1 MKTLLFL
8 LLLVTV
14 SSAQD
19 GPRDFFEKVANGFL
33 AVGEAIVNFFKGPL
47 PESVV
52 LKTVVVYDKSVLE
65 NYKGDHEKI
74 RAWFDQLI
82 PRTKEVMSKLD
93 TSVILEVAAIE
104 YLNKTMSGREGKV
117 PKDQRPAKERIHLS
131 YFVNALH
138 STDGSKLNGWAM
150 TGSACETNGDAVN
163 FNAMFPEVGMSVRV
177 WAHEIGHTLGLR

>member
-1 MKTLLFL
+1 MKTLFL
-8 LLLVTV
+8 LLLLVTAI
-14 SSAQD
+14 SAKD
-19 GPRDFFEKVANGFL
+19 WAKDFFEKVGNGFL

-65 NYKGDHEKI
+65 YYMGDHEKI

-104 YLNKTMSGREGKV
+104 YLNKTISGREGKI
-117 PKDQRPAKERIHLS
+117 PKDQRPADERIQLS
-131 YFVNALH
+131 YFINALH
-138 STDGSKLNGWAM
+138 KPDGSRLNGWAM

-163 FNAMFPEVGMSVRV
+163 FNAMFPDVGLSVRV